1 MRRSSTKIIQF
12 FILLVLVFPSLV
24 VSECTCEDEEEDRD
38 KDKALRYKIGAIV
51 SILVASTIGV
61 LIPVFGKFV
70 PALSPDRGI
79 FFLIKAFAAGVILAT
94 GFIHVLPE
102 AFERL
107 TSPCLSNHVWE
118 DFPFTGFV
126 AMCTAM
132 GTLMVDAF
140 ATAYFKKLYAEKGKM
155 EARGDDEERIEHEG
169 HVHLH
174 AHGTHGH
181 SQGSNSLLLR
191 QKVIS
196 QVLELGIIVH
206 SVIIGISLGASQSPE
221 TIKPLFAALTFHQLF
236 EGMGLGSSITQA
248 QFNNKTIA
256 TMGLFFAL
264 TTPIGIAIGIGI
276 TNVYDENSQ
285 TALIVEGILDAASAG
300 ILVYM
305 ALVDFLAADFMSD
318 RMQKHIR
325 LLLGASIS
333 LLLGAGL
340 MSLLAKWA

>member
-1 MRRSSTKIIQF
+1 MTRSTKIITF
-12 FILLVLVFPSLV
+12 FIFLLLVLLPLV

-51 SILVASTIGV
+51 SILVASAIGV
-61 LIPVFGKFV
+61 LIPVLGKFV
-70 PALSPDRGI
+70 PALSPEKGI

-126 AMCTAM
+126 AMFTAI

-140 ATAYFKKLYAEKGKM
+140 ATAYFKKLYMEKGKM
-155 EARGDDEERIEHEG
+155 EAKGDEEEHVGHEG

-174 AHGTHGH
+174 AHTTHPH
-181 SQGSNSLLLR
+181 SQQLLVR

-196 QVLELGIIVH
+196 QVLEMGIIVH
-206 SVIIGISLGASQSPE
+206 SVIIGISLGASESPK
-221 TIKPLFAALTFHQLF
+221 TIKPLLAALTFHQLF

-248 QFNNKTIA
+248 QFDNKTTAI
-256 TMGLFFAL
+256 MGLFFAL
-264 TTPIGIAIGIGI
+264 TTPAGIAIGMGI
-276 TNVYDENSQ
+276 SNVYEENSE
-285 TALIVEGILDAASAG
+285 TALIVEGIFDSASAG
-300 ILVYM
+300 ILIYM

-318 RMQKHIR
+318 KMLKNIR
-325 LLLGASIS
+325 LLLAANIS
-333 LLLGAGL
+333 LLLGAAL